1 MPAKPTQ
8 RDRVLAFLRDAGGR
22 GIHTHELRQAM
33 IGNPSQRIAEL
44 EGLGHEIE
52 HKRERRNDSPGTRY
66 FLKSA
71 GGRGTRHFHDADP
84 VRDQTTPSGEGAQPP
99 AVHDEPVSLF
109 GDESQ
114 GQVEGS
120 GSAYD
125 PFSEA
130 A

>member
-1 MPAKPTQ
+1 MSAKPTQ

-44 EGLGHEIE
+44 EAAGHTIE

-66 FLKSA
+66 TLIQA
-71 GGRGTRHFHDADP
+71 ADGGAPSPSREDRA
-84 VRDQTTPSGEGAQPP
+84 VRDQTPPRREVATPS
-99 AVHDEPVSLF
+99 VDHPVSSLF
-109 GDESQ
+109 GDEQ
-114 GQVEGS
+114 GDPTP
-120 GSAYD
+120 SAYD